1 MGMALGHAEVGAI
14 EAAGAHA
21 NQYLRALWRG
31 LCHIGDC
38 SAIGAVDIGFHE
50 IISGLSLT

>member
-1 MGMALGHAEVGAI
+1 MGVALGHAEVGAI

-21 NQYLRALWRG
+21 NQHLRALGRG
-31 LCHIGDC
+31 FCHVGDC